1 MQVAK
6 PPIAPTSSLH
16 HQTSG
21 PATTSAV
28 GLANGAAIRT
38 TKTGRTPMA
47 YGGQRSATTSIMT
60 QMSAMT
66 TPPPQS
72 AAASSQQAAAA
83 TGQSRMTT
91 LQKQYAKNQQQV
103 TAQLPNGYGNF
114 KLNTRRLNT

>member
-28 GLANGAAIRT
+28 GLANGAAPRT

-60 QMSAMT
+60 QMSPVT
-66 TPPPQS
+66 TPQSS
-72 AAASSQQAAAA
+72 AAPSQPAA